1 MSPARRIVALV
12 AAREVRER
20 AGGRA
25 FLLSTLFLTTV
36 IVAAVIVPAVNDTT
50 AHFRVGLTG
59 ATPPALTTALRD
71 AAQTDAARL
80 TLRAYPSLAAGET
93 AVRDRRAGVLIV
105 DGHRLVWRAEP
116 DPRLAG
122 ITTTAIQQ
130 LGWSRRA
137 AALGL
142 SPAQAAA
149 LSRPAAIPARQ
160 LEALDPDRD
169 SRETIAMIGFLLL
182 LTTVIFYGNAVA
194 EGVAQEKGGRIM
206 EVLLSRVRAQE
217 LLAGKV
223 LGIGATGLAQVS
235 IATAAG
241 AVAMLTVSSISVPAA
256 IPTTLAMTVL
266 WFALGYAF
274 WSVAFAAAGAL
285 VSRVEDLASVTTPLS
300 LALMLCAFSAVVVQD
315 APDAWWIRLA
325 SFVPLTSPFVMPARA
340 ALGHVA
346 PWEIG
351 LAVAIMVAA
360 TYTLVRL
367 AAAVYAGGVLRTGE
381 RPRLGELWHAARAR

>member
-12 AAREVRER
+12 AAREIRER

-59 ATPPALTTALRD
+59 ATPPALANALRD
-71 AAQTDAARL
+71 AARTDAARL

-122 ITTTAIQQ
+122 ITATAIQQ
-130 LGWSRRA
+130 LGWSQRA
-137 AALGL
+137 SALGL

-149 LSRPAAIPARQ
+149 LSRPAAIPARR

-223 LGIGATGLAQVS
+223 LGIGVTGLAQVS

-241 AVAMLTVSSISVPAA
+241 AVAMLTVRSISVPAA

-346 PWEIG
+346 PWEVG
-351 LAVAIMVAA
+351 LAVVVMVAA
-360 TYTLVRL
+360 TYALVRL

-381 RPRLGELWHAARAR
+381 RPRLGELWHAARVR